1 MRRERL
7 AAAAVLIAFAPGCMS
22 GPREGETEMVPTT
35 EPTSEPTTEPTTE
48 TSTESEPTAES
59 PLPRI
64 NAGRPAK
71 GGLLDVRAVATGF
84 DSPTFATA
92 APGRPN
98 RLYVTE
104 QSGRIRVLVLKEEG
118 EPRLLDDPY
127 LDLSSQVST
136 GNEQGLLSVVFHPS
150 FESNG
155 LLYVNYTDVSGD
167 TRVVEFRE
175 PAPGADL
182 IETRELLYV
191 HQPYANHNGGQLA
204 FGPDGLLYVGMGD
217 GGSANDPENRAQDL
231 SSRLGKILRLDV
243 DDASTRWKMF
253 GYGLRNPWR
262 FSFDRVTGD
271 LWIGDVGAS
280 EVEEIDFVSAP
291 DLGKLFNFGW
301 DVYEGTELVE
311 DKPLTP
317 GGILVEPRSEY
328 THDLGCSVTGGYVYR
343 GEKLREQAWGRY
355 FYGDYCSGR
364 IWSLA
369 RFPNRMVTRRG
380 PFRVPELTSWAED
393 LSGELYALSRNGT
406 IYRLVRA
413 M

>member
-1 MRRERL
+1 
-7 AAAAVLIAFAPGCMS
+7 MS
-22 GPREGETEMVPTT
+22 GPQEGETEMVPTT
-35 EPTSEPTTEPTTE
+35 EPTTEATTE
-48 TSTESEPTAES
+48 TSTQSEPPAES

-64 NAGRPAK
+64 NAGPPAK
-71 GGLLDVRAVATGF
+71 GGPLDVRAVATGF

-104 QSGRIRVLVLKEEG
+104 QSGQIRVLVLEENG
-118 EPRLLDDPY
+118 ETRLRDEPY
-127 LDLSSQVST
+127 LDLSSRVST
-136 GNEQGLLSVVFHPS
+136 DGNEQGLLSVVFHPS

-155 LLYVNYTDVSGD
+155 LLYVNYTDVAGD

-175 PAPGADL
+175 PAPGADP

-231 SSRLGKILRLDV
+231 SSRLGKMLRLDV
-243 DDASTRWKMF
+243 DDASTEWKML

-271 LWIGDVGAS
+271 LWIGDVGQGA
-280 EVEEIDFVSAP
+280 VEEVDFVSGP
-291 DLGKLFNFGW
+291 DLGKRYNFGW
-301 DVYEGTELVE
+301 DVYEGTVLVD

-328 THDLGCSVTGGYVYR
+328 THEFGCSVTGGYVYR

-369 RFPNRMVTRRG
+369 RFPNRMITRRG
-380 PFRVPELTSWAED
+380 HPFRVLELTSWAED
-393 LSGELYALSRNGT
+393 LNGELYALSRNGT